1 MVIWGGLYTVCGN
14 LSEGPLSFVG
24 WWSDPMLE
32 QPFWSGQPLCAL
44 CVCQK
49 CTVVSKEQL
58 EDQLLHHL
66 GSSEGDGRRF
76 HWFGTWCD
84 AFGQFL
90 LSHSVSCQRR
100 WEKVWGPAR
109 NLISHHFWWVRG
121 PKGCHYVRFDLSGF
135 RGTCLFQ
142 RPPQLTMSKALVRSL
157 KATYRSMLCSQHFY
171 FNWYSTKIVS
181 TVLLLVRKLHWLMES
196 VCSAIV
202 GVSWSRS
209 TLARSCQLWR
219 GRWCLCNCSN
229 RICLLYSCR
238 GRQWQHLWGPVVP
251 LYLLTLPAG
260 NEPRSEMTAWKAS

>member
-1 MVIWGGLYTVCGN
+1 MPKKMGKSLGASTQPHFTPFLMGKGSKRLPLCLIW
-14 LSEGPLSFVG
+14 
-24 WWSDPMLE
+24 
-32 QPFWSGQPLCAL
+32 PFW
-44 CVCQK
+44 
-49 CTVVSKEQL
+49 
-58 EDQLLHHL
+58 
-66 GSSEGDGRRF
+66 
-76 HWFGTWCD
+76 
-84 AFGQFL
+84 
-90 LSHSVSCQRR
+90 LS
-100 WEKVWGPAR
+100 W
-109 NLISHHFWWVRG
+109 
-121 PKGCHYVRFDLSGF
+121 
-135 RGTCLFQ
+135 TCLFQ

-157 KATYRSMLCSQHFY
+157 KATYRSMLCSQHFH

-209 TLARSCQLWR
+209 TLARSCQLSR

-238 GRQWQHLWGPVVP
+238 GRQWQHLWGPMVP

>member
-1 MVIWGGLYTVCGN
+1 MVIWGGLYTVCRN

-58 EDQLLHHL
+58 KDQLLHHL
-66 GSSEGDGRRF
+66 GSSEGDGRHF

-109 NLISHHFWWVRG
+109 SLISHHFWWGRG
-121 PKGCHYVRFDLSGF
+121 SKGCHYVWFDLSGF

-202 GVSWSRS
+202 GSAGPEAPWPDLASYGGESDASVTAAIGFVSFIHAEGGNDSISGVLWYLCTFNSPSRKW
-209 TLARSCQLWR
+209 T
-219 GRWCLCNCSN
+219 
-229 RICLLYSCR
+229 
-238 GRQWQHLWGPVVP
+238 
-251 LYLLTLPAG
+251 T
-260 NEPRSEMTAWKAS
+260 

>member
-32 QPFWSGQPLCAL
+32 QPFWSGQPLCARSAQSSAKSSSRISSFIIL
-44 CVCQK
+44 VQA
-49 CTVVSKEQL
+49 KEMEDTSIGLQL

-66 GSSEGDGRRF
+66 GSSEGDGRHF
-76 HWFGTWCD
+76 HRFGTWWD

-100 WEKVWGPAR
+100 WEKVWGPAPS
-109 NLISHHFWWVRG
+109 LISHHFWWGRG
-121 PKGCHYVRFDLSGF
+121 PKGCHYVWFDLSGF

-196 VCSAIV
+196 VCSVIV
-202 GVSWSRS
+202 GVSRSRS

-238 GRQWQHLWGPVVP
+238 GRQW
-251 LYLLTLPAG
+251 
-260 NEPRSEMTAWKAS
+260 